1 MIAEV
6 QRIKRFEF
14 LADTTVRTKVP
25 SSRIKSESLRDIL
38 KRIEVEADEYV
49 DFDEFLEFFT
59 GRGRPKSL
67 LILDGKERKKF
78 YYEKIQGFLRKK
90 NRSPKKVTSPT
101 RKRTNQKRLE
111 SNPSRSKLG
120 SPKIRLNSQES
131 PRRKLFYNGSS
142 GKLRIRSNSSERQ
155 RRLTSQSSE
164 HDRDDISTKRNNNRS
179 PKERRLSWDDIRKE
193 KASPYGK
200 RQDASPAR
208 DTRQINRSP
217 KNKKSRTP
225 AHSNDKKQGRQ
236 QNEASPNPNYNREG
250 RSQQNIK
257 LITRSPKDGQRTP
270 MYGGN
275 QHRQE
280 SYQKDLRSKDITPMY
295 RNEEI
300 RIIDGYDSDP
310 EYRMENRVGN
320 NLNLSLSDTKKRGQS
335 ALKITVPKPFDFDE
349 RDRIRKQEQE
359 ETMKQLKKPNEK
371 KGFKANPVPEF
382 VKQRNLLEK
391 INKEQEARRKEIKKN
406 SRIITMQR
414 EKPFSFYARDIK
426 KQQIRR
432 KNRLERKKFQF
443 KANAVPWFC
452 SVKLFD
458 IMNEEERA
466 KREERISK
474 NAQISLN
481 MSKLPPRME
490 KHEQEKVCFERNSW
504 F

>member
-1 MIAEV
+1 MIAEI

-14 LADTTVRTKVP
+14 LADTTVRTKAP

-38 KRIEVEADEYV
+38 KRIEVESDEYV

-78 YYEKIQGFLRKK
+78 YHEKIQGFLRKK
-90 NRSPKKVTSPT
+90 NRSPKKVSSPT
-101 RKRTNQKRLE
+101 RKRTNQKKLE

-131 PRRKLFYNGSS
+131 PRRKLLYNGSS
-142 GKLRIRSNSSERQ
+142 GKLRMRSNSSERHSSKL
-155 RRLTSQSSE
+155 RLTSQSSE
-164 HDRDDISTKRNNNRS
+164 HDRDVISTKRNNNRI
-179 PKERRLSWDDIRKE
+179 PIERSLSWDDIKQE

-200 RQDASPAR
+200 RQDASPGR
-208 DTRQINRSP
+208 DTRPIGRSP
-217 KNKKSRTP
+217 HNKKGRTL
-225 AHSNDKKQGRQ
+225 AHSNDKKQGRIP
-236 QNEASPNPNYNREG
+236 NEASPNYNRYG
-250 RSQQNIK
+250 RSQHNIK

-270 MYGGN
+270 MYGN
-275 QHRQE
+275 QHRKE
-280 SYQKDLRSKDITPMY
+280 PYQKDLRSKDVTPMY
-295 RNEEI
+295 QNEEI

-310 EYRMENRVGN
+310 EYRMENRVRN
-320 NLNLSLSDTKKRGQS
+320 NRNLSLSDTKKRGQN
-335 ALKITVPKPFDFDE
+335 ALKITVPKPFEFDE

-371 KGFKANPVPEF
+371 KGFKANPIPEF

-391 INKEQEARRKEIKKN
+391 INKEQEARREEIKKN

-414 EKPFSFYARDIK
+414 EKPFSFYARDIE
-426 KQQIRR
+426 KQEIRR
-432 KNRLERKKFQF
+432 KNKMERKKFQF

-466 KREERISK
+466 KREERVSK

-490 KHEQEKVCFERNSW
+490 KHEQEKVYF